1 MPAIKGSVLR
11 TKENTES
18 AMPFLER
25 NGILEPQLCE

>member
-18 AMPFLER
+18 AVSFLER
-25 NGILEPQLCE
+25 NGIPEP